1 MEISRLICRQW
12 ATPNRFNAFQT
23 RNVLE
28 SFTFIKISIALGSSW
43 LCEVT
48 QTVAPSPVGI
58 FNSLFK
64 IFSYRS
70 FICSWH
76 LFLVSYWGCCSV
88 KTAKNIKSY
97 CFRIRLPV
105 CGFLLQQMP
114 KAGPIVE
121 FYSPFNLNIMALFV
135 FFVDCHSINKL
146 FCGYSVVIIIT
157 TSMCL
162 NDVF

>member
-1 MEISRLICRQW
+1 
-12 ATPNRFNAFQT
+12 
-23 RNVLE
+23 
-28 SFTFIKISIALGSSW
+28 
-43 LCEVT
+43 
-48 QTVAPSPVGI
+48 
-58 FNSLFK
+58 
-64 IFSYRS
+64 
-70 FICSWH
+70 
-76 LFLVSYWGCCSV
+76 
-88 KTAKNIKSY
+88 
-97 CFRIRLPV
+97 
-105 CGFLLQQMP
+105 MP